1 MAKDSATAGNP
12 LGPIPRPT
20 LDDQGFWEAVNR
32 GQLVMQRCGDCGAY
46 RHLPRPMCPKCNSM
60 RWEWAPVS
68 GRGTVHSFTIVH
80 HPLVPSL
87 EDQTPYDIVLVELEE
102 GPRIISNMVDTPP
115 DEVRIGMPVEVAFQR
130 VSEEIALPK
139 FKRA

>member
-1 MAKDSATAGNP
+1 MAKNDTTAGNP

-20 LDDQGFWEAVNR
+20 LDDQGFWEAANR
-32 GQLVMQRCGDCGAY
+32 GQLVMQRCSDCAAY

-60 RWEWAPVS
+60 RWEWAEVS

-80 HPLVPSL
+80 HPLIPSL
-87 EDQTPYDIVLVELEE
+87 RDLTPYDIVLVELEE
-102 GPRIISNMVDTPP
+102 GPRIISNMVDTPHE
-115 DEVRIGMPVEVAFQR
+115 DVHIGMPVVVTFQR